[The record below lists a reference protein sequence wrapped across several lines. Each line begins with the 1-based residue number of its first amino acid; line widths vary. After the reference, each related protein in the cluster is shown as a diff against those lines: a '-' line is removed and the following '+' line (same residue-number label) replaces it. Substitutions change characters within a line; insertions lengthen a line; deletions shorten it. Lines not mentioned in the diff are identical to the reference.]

1 MKTAFISMVVW
12 LVGKSLVKK
21 EGNNKEN
28 VLEYLQLGEL
38 DNKQG

>member
-1 MKTAFISMVVW
+1 MTTAFIGMVVW